1 MSLEDKGTETR
12 TAFNIFQ
19 DLLEIYISSHIKPNL
34 IIIITS
40 AKKML
45 FTLPYNCNSSI
56 LAVLCH

>member
-34 IIIITS
+34 IIITTS

-56 LAVLCH
+56 

>member
-34 IIIITS
+34 IIIITTS

-56 LAVLCH
+56 